1 MKRFPLTLQH
11 DAMQCGVACLQ
22 MVCRFYG
29 LRLPLDRLSELCVPT
44 HEGVSMLGISQAARQ
59 LGLQTACGRITPE
72 RLSEARLPCIL
83 HWEQNHF
90 VVLYDVRHSRH
101 RATFRVADPA
111 KGCLEYTEADFERH
125 WVTDKEEGRGI
136 ALFLRPDA
144 RFRAG
149 ANLNG
154 QHGGKDK
161 SADRTHGTAD
171 RIFCQP
177 DRKNGQGTRPFS
189 VLLRYVRTY
198 RRSFLALAIA
208 LLGVSFIQLAFPFL
222 TQAVVDRGIA
232 RRDVGFIGLLL
243 MGMLVLTVSRTA
255 IDFVRRRLLLRVSLH
270 VNLDMLSDF
279 FTKLLRLPMA
289 YFDTKLLGDLLQRMA
304 DHRRVEQFLTTQM
317 LSAIFAILTFA
328 VLGGVLLAYSAAVFA
343 LFVAGSA
350 LYVGWLLRFLPRRK
364 ALDYALFQKQAE
376 SHNRTNQLLTAIQE
390 IKLQDCERRR
400 CSEWEDTQV
409 ALYDVQQKALRLR
422 QAQEAGCVLIHEVQN
437 AVITVVAALAII
449 RGDMTLGMMLAVQYI
464 LGQLNGPIDQIMSL
478 VYALQDVRLSLERID
493 EVHRRPDENA
503 RRTLAALDRPDD
515 GIRLLNVGFRYDK
528 HAPGQTLSNISLTI
542 PYGRVTAIVGAS
554 GSGKTTLVKLL
565 LGFYAPE
572 NGNITVGNTP
582 LEQLNL
588 HWWRRQCGVVM
599 QDGVIFS
606 EAIARNVAVDDG
618 PIDPARL
625 AAALDVACCRE
636 FVDRLPLH
644 EQTLVGPDGHGLS
657 QGQKQR
663 LLIARAVYRNPRYI
677 FFDEATN
684 ALDATHESLITKQL
698 ADFYAGRTVI
708 IVAHRLS
715 TVRRADQIVVL
726 DHGRI
731 VETGRHDEL
740 VARRGAYYRLVRD
753 QLELGA

>member
-1 MKRFPLTLQH
+1 
-11 DAMQCGVACLQ
+11 
-22 MVCRFYG
+22 
-29 LRLPLDRLSELCVPT
+29 
-44 HEGVSMLGISQAARQ
+44 
-59 LGLQTACGRITPE
+59 
-72 RLSEARLPCIL
+72 
-83 HWEQNHF
+83 
-90 VVLYDVRHSRH
+90 
-101 RATFRVADPA
+101 
-111 KGCLEYTEADFERH
+111 
-125 WVTDKEEGRGI
+125 
-136 ALFLRPDA
+136 
-144 RFRAG
+144 
-149 ANLNG
+149 
-154 QHGGKDK
+154 
-161 SADRTHGTAD
+161 
-171 RIFCQP
+171 
-177 DRKNGQGTRPFS
+177 
-189 VLLRYVRTY
+189 
-198 RRSFLALAIA
+198 
-208 LLGVSFIQLAFPFL
+208 
-222 TQAVVDRGIA
+222 
-232 RRDVGFIGLLL
+232 
-243 MGMLVLTVSRTA
+243 
-255 IDFVRRRLLLRVSLH
+255 
-270 VNLDMLSDF
+270 
-279 FTKLLRLPMA
+279 
-289 YFDTKLLGDLLQRMA
+289 MA

-350 LYVGWLLRFLPRRK
+350 LYVGWLLRFLRRRK

-422 QAQEAGCVLIHEVQN
+422 LAQEAGCVLIHEVQN
-437 AVITVVAALAII
+437 AVITVVAALAVI

-493 EVHRRPDENA
+493 EVHRRPDEDA
-503 RRTLAALDRPDD
+503 RRTLAALDHPDD

-572 NGNITVGNTP
+572 SGNITVGNTP

-618 PIDPARL
+618 PIDPTRL

>member
-111 KGCLEYTEADFERH
+111 KGCLEYTETDFERH

-243 MGMLVLTVSRTA
+243 MGMLVLTASRTA

-376 SHNRTNQLLTAIQE
+376 SHNRTNQLLTAI
-390 IKLQDCERRR
+390 
-400 CSEWEDTQV
+400 
-409 ALYDVQQKALRLR
+409 
-422 QAQEAGCVLIHEVQN
+422 
-437 AVITVVAALAII
+437 
-449 RGDMTLGMMLAVQYI
+449 
-464 LGQLNGPIDQIMSL
+464 
-478 VYALQDVRLSLERID
+478 
-493 EVHRRPDENA
+493 
-503 RRTLAALDRPDD
+503 
-515 GIRLLNVGFRYDK
+515 
-528 HAPGQTLSNISLTI
+528 
-542 PYGRVTAIVGAS
+542 
-554 GSGKTTLVKLL
+554 
-565 LGFYAPE
+565 
-572 NGNITVGNTP
+572 
-582 LEQLNL
+582 
-588 HWWRRQCGVVM
+588 
-599 QDGVIFS
+599 
-606 EAIARNVAVDDG
+606 
-618 PIDPARL
+618 
-625 AAALDVACCRE
+625 
-636 FVDRLPLH
+636 
-644 EQTLVGPDGHGLS
+644 
-657 QGQKQR
+657 
-663 LLIARAVYRNPRYI
+663 
-677 FFDEATN
+677 
-684 ALDATHESLITKQL
+684 
-698 ADFYAGRTVI
+698 
-708 IVAHRLS
+708 
-715 TVRRADQIVVL
+715 
-726 DHGRI
+726 
-731 VETGRHDEL
+731 
-740 VARRGAYYRLVRD
+740 
-753 QLELGA
+753 